1 MSIAL
6 VRTDNI
12 SWALI
17 NRKEVKDME
26 NNYIEYYGKHDISP
40 VKQDIK
46 DIEVHYNRRKKL
58 YRQCG
63 IPAIAFRNAKILE
76 VGPGG
81 GIIH

>member
-46 DIEVHYNRRKKL
+46 DIEVH
-58 YRQCG
+58 
-63 IPAIAFRNAKILE
+63 
-76 VGPGG
+76 
-81 GIIH
+81 